1 MQFIVL
7 WPFSSKEMSANIKMV
22 GKAAAGLVPHFKV
35 NIQIVNVLFMKGV
48 DSETKKRLG
57 FSKSASQTNALLVRT
72 SQQLK
77 ITPPTCIYSII
88 IMLESKLNFVFLL
101 WGRGRNEKT

>member
-77 ITPPTCIYSII
+77 ITPPTHLYLQHYNNARKQTQFCFFIVG
-88 IMLESKLNFVFLL
+88 EGK
-101 WGRGRNEKT
+101 E